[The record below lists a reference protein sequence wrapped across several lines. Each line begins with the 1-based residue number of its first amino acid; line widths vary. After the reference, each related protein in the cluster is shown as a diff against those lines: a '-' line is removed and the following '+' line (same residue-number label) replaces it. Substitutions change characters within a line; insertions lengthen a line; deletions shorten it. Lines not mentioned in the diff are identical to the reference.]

1 MIKVSILK
9 WQLGY
14 QRKIKILFT
23 EKTEN
28 RAVTKFRARVMV
40 TVRAR
45 VVLIAMMSKQSLV

>member
-1 MIKVSILK
+1 VIKVSILK